1 MKKGFI
7 LIEIMIGMVI
17 AALLATGL
25 LNTIMQV
32 SRLQQTI
39 TGITSTYGRV
49 ALFDQQMERDIMGA
63 FVPTQY
69 DLLPT
74 QTGKKEETKKKA
86 PIDKIFYGVSKGN
99 GGRLDYLTFI
109 TCNPLEIFFGIKDIK
124 LKPRVAR
131 IVYRLIPDTQRKNS
145 YVLLRQEGATDLAFD
160 KYKED
165 AQGEYRAYEMIGGI
179 QDFSARFISIE
190 EKQDKDTKKFSYT
203 YKKTPDWKDIDEK
216 KQQEAK
222 KGTQPPQRPRPKL
235 PQYVELTISL
245 WDSAYENYKEFVMTI
260 PVESKYGQ
268 FEQPEK
274 KKKTDQE
281 EKSDQPDDLS
291 SEVLTKEEASAES
304 GKQEPKKP
312 EKEVAKQAGKT

>member
-74 QTGKKEETKKKA
+74 QTGKKEETKKKT
-86 PIDKIFYGVSKGN
+86 PIDKIFYGVSKGD

-131 IVYRLIPDTQRKNS
+131 IVYRLIPDARRKNS
-145 YVLLRQEGATDLAFD
+145 YLLLRQEGTTNLAFNT
-160 KYKED
+160 YKED
-165 AQGEYRAYEMIGGI
+165 AQGEFRAYEMIDGI
-179 QDFSARFISIE
+179 QNLSVRFISIE
-190 EKQDKDTKKFSYT
+190 EKEDKEAKKLSYS
-203 YKKTPDWKDIDEK
+203 YKKTSDWKDIDEK
-216 KQQEAK
+216 KQQEVK
-222 KGTQPPQRPRPKL
+222 KGAQPQQPPRPKL
-235 PQYVELTISL
+235 PQYVEFTLSL
-245 WDSAYENYKEFVMTI
+245 WDSTYKKYKEFVMTI

-274 KKKTDQE
+274 KKKTE
-281 EKSDQPDDLS
+281 EEESK
-291 SEVLTKEEASAES
+291 KEEIR
-304 GKQEPKKP
+304 P
-312 EKEVAKQAGKT
+312 AGKT

>member
-1 MKKGFI
+1 MKKGFV

-32 SRLQQTI
+32 SKLQQVI

-49 ALFDQQMERDIMGA
+49 ALFNQQMERDIMGA

-86 PIDKIFYGVSKGN
+86 TIDKIFYGVSKGN

-131 IVYRLIPDTQRKNS
+131 IVYRLIPDARRKNS
-145 YVLLRQEGATDLAFD
+145 YALLRQEGTTNLTFD
-160 KYKED
+160 SYKKD
-165 AQGEYRAYEMIGGI
+165 AQGEFRAYEMIGGI
-179 QDFSARFISIE
+179 QDLSVRFISIE
-190 EKQDKDTKKFSYT
+190 EKEDKDTKKLSYS
-203 YKKTPDWKDIDEK
+203 YKMTPDWKDIDEK
-216 KQQEAK
+216 SQQEVK
-222 KGTQPPQRPRPKL
+222 KSDQPQQRPRPQL
-235 PQYVELTISL
+235 PQYVEFTLSL
-245 WDSAYENYKEFVMTI
+245 WDSLYENYKEFVMTI

-268 FEQPEK
+268 FKRPEEK
-274 KKKTDQE
+274 KEKSDQE
-281 EKSDQPDDLS
+281 EKSEQ
-291 SEVLTKEEASAES
+291 ESAE
-304 GKQEPKKP
+304 KKEPESDFAKASTDK
-312 EKEVAKQAGKT
+312 KEVAKPAGKT

>member
-49 ALFDQQMERDIMGA
+49 ALFNQQMERDIMGA

-74 QTGKKEETKKKA
+74 QTGKKEETKKKT

-124 LKPRVAR
+124 LKSRVAR
-131 IVYRLIPDTQRKNS
+131 TVYRLIPDARRKNS
-145 YVLLRQEGATDLAFD
+145 YVLLRQEGTTNLAFN

-165 AQGEYRAYEMIGGI
+165 EQGEFRAYEMIDGI
-179 QDFSARFISIE
+179 QDLSVRFISIE
-190 EKQDKDTKKFSYT
+190 EKEDKEAKKLSYS

-216 KQQEAK
+216 KQQEVK
-222 KGTQPPQRPRPKL
+222 KGAQPQQPSRPKL
-235 PQYVELTISL
+235 PQYVEFTLSL
-245 WDSAYENYKEFVMTI
+245 WDSTYEKYKEFVMTI

-274 KKKTDQE
+274 KKKTE
-281 EKSDQPDDLS
+281 EEENKPGEESA
-291 SEVLTKEEASAES
+291 EKEES
-304 GKQEPKKP
+304 K
-312 EKEVAKQAGKT
+312 KEVAKPAGKT

>member
-1 MKKGFI
+1 MKKGFV

-32 SRLQQTI
+32 SKLQQVI
-39 TGITSTYGRV
+39 TGITTTYGRV

-74 QTGKKEETKKKA
+74 QTGKKEEIKKKA
-86 PIDKIFYGVSKGN
+86 PIDKIFYGISKGN

-131 IVYRLIPDTQRKNS
+131 IVYRLIPDTRRKNS
-145 YVLLRQEGATDLAFD
+145 YVLLRQEGTTNLAFD
-160 KYKED
+160 TYKED
-165 AQGEYRAYEMIGGI
+165 AQGEFRAYEMIDGI
-179 QDFSARFISIE
+179 QDLSVRFISIE
-190 EKQDKDTKKFSYT
+190 EKQDKDTKKLSYR

-222 KGTQPPQRPRPKL
+222 KGDQPQQPPRPQL
-235 PQYVELTISL
+235 PQYVELTLSL
-245 WDSAYENYKEFVMTI
+245 WDSVYEKYKEFVMTI

-268 FEQPEK
+268 FESDFAKAPTDRQEEKNKQEEVEK
-274 KKKTDQE
+274 KKE
-281 EKSDQPDDLS
+281 
-291 SEVLTKEEASAES
+291 
-304 GKQEPKKP
+304 KKP
-312 EKEVAKQAGKT
+312 AGKT